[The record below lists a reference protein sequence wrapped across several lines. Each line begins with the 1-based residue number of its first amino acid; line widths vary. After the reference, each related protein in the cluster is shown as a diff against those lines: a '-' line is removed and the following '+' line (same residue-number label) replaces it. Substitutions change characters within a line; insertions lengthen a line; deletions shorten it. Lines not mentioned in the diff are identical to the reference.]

1 MSPILRGAVVCLTF
15 HLTCVQFLST
25 EGEEWVEPTNNSSAG
40 RPYFEE
46 LLGDGRG
53 VSDFN
58 PLLTFSLS
66 KNDFLRGSAEI
77 VVWVQICFF
86 AALRLRSALDE
97 HCAAAG
103 SAGPDCFRALH
114 KAPFSLLISQ
124 LIGLDQ
130 KCGTWFPLSASA
142 ALHSC
147 QLSVNN
153 R

>member
-1 MSPILRGAVVCLTF
+1 MLRGAVVCLTF
-15 HLTCVQFLST
+15 HLTCVQFPST

-46 LLGDGRG
+46 LFRDGRG

-66 KNDFLRGSAEI
+66 KKDFLRGSAEI
-77 VVWVQICFF
+77 LVWVQICFF
-86 AALRLRSALDE
+86 AALRLHSALDE

-103 SAGPDCFRALH
+103 SAGSDSFRALH

-124 LIGLDQ
+124 LISLDQ

>member
-1 MSPILRGAVVCLTF
+1 MLRGAVLCLTF
-15 HLTCVQFLST
+15 HLTCVQFPST

-46 LLGDGRG
+46 LLRDGRG

-114 KAPFSLLISQ
+114 KAPFLSADLTA
-124 LIGLDQ
+124 D
-130 KCGTWFPLSASA
+130 WFRPKMWNVVSPLSLCS
-142 ALHSC
+142 SP
-147 QLSVNN
+147 
-153 R
+153 